1 MNREIDIHGLTKP
14 EAKKII
20 ERMIVN
26 ADKDVKEIVII
37 HGYHSGDALKSMVRD
52 VNIIRSKRIKRRKLT
67 MNQGQTIIELY

>member
-1 MNREIDIHGLTKP
+1 MSREIDIHGLTKL
-14 EAKKII
+14 EAKKMIEKII
-20 ERMIVN
+20 AS

-37 HGYHSGDALKSMVRD
+37 HGYHSGDALKNMVRD